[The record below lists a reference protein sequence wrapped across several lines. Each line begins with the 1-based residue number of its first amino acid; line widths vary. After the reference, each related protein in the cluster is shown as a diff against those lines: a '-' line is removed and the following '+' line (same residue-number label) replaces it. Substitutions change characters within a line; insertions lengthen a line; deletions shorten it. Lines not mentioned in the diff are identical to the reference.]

1 MIVWGWRGGPV
12 TAVRDAFGSAL
23 RDRGFVE
30 ATEPA
35 GAALVVR
42 VGVDGDGDGAVVQST
57 GTGGL
62 TIARAI
68 ARRVGRDGTFC
79 ELDLGGGPPRAQA
92 MSIGPGGE
100 PGGARDLDAEAR
112 EIVSAYGDD
121 KPLGLDAAHA
131 VMSTLLGASPREV
144 ARLAFRRGRTS
155 RTQALV
161 EAVRAGASWERTELG
176 GRVAIRVRGVDA
188 TRISFLEPE
197 ELADLER
204 ELSA

>member
-1 MIVWGWRGGPV
+1 MIVWGWRGGAAS
-12 TAVRDAFGSAL
+12 AVREAFVSAL

-30 ATEPA
+30 VTERDAP
-35 GAALVVR
+35 ALVGR
-42 VGVDGDGDGAVVQST
+42 VGVDDAGAVVHST

-62 TIARAI
+62 TIARSI
-68 ARRVGRDGTFC
+68 ARRVGHPGTFC
-79 ELDLGGGPPRAQA
+79 ELDLSAGKPRAQTMTIA
-92 MSIGPGGE
+92 ASGE
-100 PGGARDLDAEAR
+100 PSDARDRDAEAS
-112 EIVSAYGDD
+112 ELVAALADD
-121 KPLGLDAAHA
+121 KPLALDATIPVLAA
-131 VMSTLLGASPREV
+131 LLGAATSPQEV
-144 ARLAFRRGRTS
+144 ARIALRRGRTS